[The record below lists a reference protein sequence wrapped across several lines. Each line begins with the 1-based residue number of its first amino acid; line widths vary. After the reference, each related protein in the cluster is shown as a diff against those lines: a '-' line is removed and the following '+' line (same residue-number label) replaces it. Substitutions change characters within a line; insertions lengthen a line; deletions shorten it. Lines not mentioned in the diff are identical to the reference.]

1 MTQRVVTVLGLGALG
16 SHVVQLLRNLNV
28 HIRCV
33 DFDRVEMK
41 NLASQFHAKKSLGA
55 SKVRGLQ
62 QVMQFLFD
70 RKIEAIPHRLRADN
84 CAALLQD
91 SGLILDCLDNFGAR
105 SLVQAHVADS
115 LQPCLHGALAPDGQF
130 GRVIWHEHFV
140 ADHEGTQGAATCE
153 NGAHLPFIAIVA
165 SYMAFSAQTFLEQ
178 TGRWAFRCTPV
189 GSCPS
194 ENL

>member
-1 MTQRVVTVLGLGALG
+1 MTQQVVTVLGVGALG

-28 HIRCV
+28 HLRCV

-41 NLASQFHAKKSLGA
+41 NLASQFHAKKSVGA

-70 RKIEAIPHRLRADN
+70 RKIEAIPHRLKADN
-84 CAALLQD
+84 SAALLQG
-91 SGLILDCLDNFGAR
+91 SALILDCLDNYEAR
-105 SLVQAHVADS
+105 SLIQAHIEES
-115 LQPCLHGALAPDGQF
+115 SQPCLHGALAPDGQF

-178 TGRWAFRCTPV
+178 GRKVGFQVHPGGVVPV
-189 GSCPS
+189 
-194 ENL
+194 